1 MPETQAMTNMI
12 HGMRDTSTG
21 GEVFK
26 VKNPA
31 LDTQTKD
38 WQNRNA
44 GNVNMVYSDHGERTT
59 VSSTRNDTGGRGL
72 SHILFMSDGALS
84 SLTDTGSFI
93 VNSTDISSGTTIS
106 GGTVFYIPESKKVK
120 CSSHGA
126 QMIYLNS

>member
-21 GEVFK
+21 GELFK
-26 VKNPA
+26 VKNP
-31 LDTQTKD
+31 TINKI
-38 WQNRNA
+38 A
-44 GNVNMVYSDHGERTT
+44 GNVHMVYSDHGERTT

-84 SLTDTGSFI
+84 SLTDTGSYI
-93 VNSTDISSGTTIS
+93 ANSTDISSGTTVS
-106 GGTVFYIPESKKVK
+106 GGTVFHIPNSKKVK